1 MDKVLKSLKNNK
13 TKEHN
18 VMINEILKP
27 GYWRRSEISFDY
39 LFNGLMYEYVSL
51 ENISSIYKSKG
62 SRLSMENE
70 RGIFILTVMKK
81 ILDKLMYFG
90 NIEDID
96 DNMGANSL
104 FQQYRYSGGKIART
118 RIYTIICIKTNL
130 KC

>member
-1 MDKVLKSLKNNK
+1 MYVFFLKTELWKSRVEELIQNKSEPWDEKDMDKVLKSLKNNK

-62 SRLSMENE
+62 SRLSTKEE
-70 RGIFILTVMKK
+70 F
-81 ILDKLMYFG
+81 
-90 NIEDID
+90 
-96 DNMGANSL
+96 L
-104 FQQYRYSGGKIART
+104 FLR
-118 RIYTIICIKTNL
+118 
-130 KC
+130 